1 MSEGFPNALCE
12 AMLCGCIPIVSA
24 VGAMPMIVGD
34 TGFVLRQ
41 KEVTQLKK
49 LIDSVLHLENT
60 EALIL
65 KCRQRII
72 ENFPIEKRRQELI
85 SAVQEFSKND

>member
-1 MSEGFPNALCE
+1 
-12 AMLCGCIPIVSA
+12 
-24 VGAMPMIVGD
+24 
-34 TGFVLRQ
+34 
-41 KEVTQLKK
+41 VTQLKK